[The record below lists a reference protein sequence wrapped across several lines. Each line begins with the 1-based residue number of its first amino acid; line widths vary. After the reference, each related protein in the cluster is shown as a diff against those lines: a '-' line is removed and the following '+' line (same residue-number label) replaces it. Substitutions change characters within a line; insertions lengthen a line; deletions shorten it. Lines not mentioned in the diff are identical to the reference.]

1 MATKK
6 SHIALMLTAGITV
19 LSVVG
24 YGAASST
31 GSGNA
36 YSKDLSYPSEIS
48 TLSEETESLLDS
60 VAAGTDEYVLD
71 TKMRLPGTESAVQT
85 VSTGLSFEQVQEMKL
100 ASSLQSTMTDANQTD
115 KYLVSTGRQVTEEE
129 VESDSAE
136 EIAGEESEAK
146 EKTVSE
152 DTEDQDPLQTYVT
165 EHVITD
171 DTKVETS
178 LNVRE
183 GAGTEHEVVG
193 RMYPQSAGEI
203 LEEKDGWVKIAS
215 GHVEGWVSSDYL
227 LTGEDALETIT
238 ENGYCYGTVTAEAL
252 NVRDIPG
259 LDSNVVSSLAQG
271 ADCVVA
277 SIDED
282 GWAAVTNEDGT
293 SGYVSAEYLDVAF
306 ALKDAMTLEEE
317 QTYLAELAAAEA
329 ARQEE
334 EARRQAEEQAQA
346 AAAAAASQTAAY
358 LQSSAASLGTGAI
371 SLSAEEM
378 VLMANVVDMEAAYEP
393 YEGKLAVANVILN
406 RYRSGIWGYS
416 IPSIIYAPG
425 QFVSQGDPR
434 LTYWQQIGPTAE
446 GMRAVQEACAGVN
459 NIGGLMYYCSS
470 RSANVSQYSYYI
482 WVGSQCFYQK

>member
-6 SHIALMLTAGITV
+6 SRIALMLTAGMTALAV
-19 LSVVG
+19 AG
-24 YGAASST
+24 CGTASST

-48 TLSEETESLLDS
+48 TLSEETVSLLDS

-71 TKMRLPGTESAVQT
+71 TKMQLPGTESAVQT

-100 ASSLQSTMTDANQTD
+100 ASSLQSSMTDANQTD
-115 KYLVSTGRQVTEEE
+115 KYLVSTGRQVTEDE

-136 EIAGEESEAK
+136 EITGEESEA
-146 EKTVSE
+146 EEQVVSE

-183 GAGTEHEVVG
+183 GAGTEYEVVG

-215 GHVEGWVSSDYL
+215 GQVEGWVSSDYL

-271 ADCVVA
+271 ADCVVS

-282 GWAAVTNEDGT
+282 GWAAVTDEDGT

-425 QFVSQGDPR
+425 QFVSQGDAR
-434 LTYWQQIGPTAE
+434 LTYWQQVGPTAE